1 MKMTILV
8 GVPMSGKS
16 TLAKKIVDKNIG
28 TVILDCDMI
37 RKMLTGE
44 SDKHKAFN
52 INNEILVWGMFE
64 RSLNLIL
71 EEEKDVV
78 VANTNCN
85 LVNFKNLIL
94 KARIYNYD
102 VEVVFLVTP
111 IEICIERLP
120 ENSEH
125 MIGIIE
131 AMEVGK
137 VRIHEFAKEN
147 EIKFKTEFGYCYS

>member
-16 TLAKKIVDKNIG
+16 TLAKKIVDKNQG
-28 TVILDCDMI
+28 TVIIDCDMF

-44 SDKHKAFN
+44 SDKYKAFN

-71 EEEKDVV
+71 EEEKNVV
-78 VANTNCN
+78 IANTNCN

-94 KARIYNYD
+94 KARIYNYE

-125 MIGIIE
+125 MISVIE

-137 VRIHEFAKEN
+137 VKIHEYCKEN
-147 EIKFKTEFGYCYS
+147 GIRCKTEFGYDYS